1 MLLQQIDKQLFDQ
14 KDRYNHF
21 LSASHVSSSP
31 SAHLAPFNPGGHSRS
46 NSPNPVAMAAG
57 DGFSGV
63 NIADM
68 LMGFGNGNGTA
79 NHGPANGRSA
89 SPGLNSGKR

>member
-1 MLLQQIDKQLFDQ
+1 MAFLSL
-14 KDRYNHF
+14 Y

-31 SAHLAPFNPGGHSRS
+31 SAHLGPFNPGGHSRS

-68 LMGFGNGNGTA
+68 LMGFGNGNGTGNNGSA
-79 NHGPANGRSA
+79 AAAAATAASANGRAA
-89 SPGLNSGKR
+89 SPALNSGKR